1 MPISRG
7 ERCRSSGS
15 PWEEQK
21 LQIHRKVSTAILT
34 LLGIATAL
42 RKNTP
47 LLKQSPE
54 GFITSVFSIATVTPL
69 GIASFLREKGAAPQ
83 AVPRSTENYD
93 FCNCVSVKTSASLL
107 RQSPGGA
114 QMSKFST
121 ATVTP
126 LGIANFL
133 GETAPLLRQS
143 PGEAKMSNKHAVLR
157 AMCARGVHMQMQTFL
172 RNNIQAFGN
181 HRHCSRCLRRAVR
194 IVVKVLSLFASP
206 RSRFGM
212 PLQINWIHHQR
223 AA

>member
-1 MPISRG
+1 M
-7 ERCRSSGS
+7 
-15 PWEEQK
+15 
-21 LQIHRKVSTAILT
+21 T

-42 RKNTP
+42 RKKAP

-93 FCNCVSVKTSASLL
+93 FCNCVSDIMRHCQLYVKTSASLL

-157 AMCARGVHMQMQTFL
+157 AMCARGVHMQMQTFCAT
-172 RNNIQAFGN
+172 I
-181 HRHCSRCLRRAVR
+181 S
-194 IVVKVLSLFASP
+194 KP
-206 RSRFGM
+206 
-212 PLQINWIHHQR
+212 
-223 AA
+223 